1 MFQSLPV
8 PYLTGFKISQN
19 DALRWMMEMFYSSHI
34 PDNDPWVGVSQK
46 SFPVCLVWFDDD
58 NSVRLRDRLL
68 APSSRLCH
76 IWLCHWRGTLYLRAA
91 VHWSCQHPLK
101 GLGTNKTVEASKH
114 THKHEAQLP
123 KWQQN
128 ITIIAKILKVQIISL
143 NSSEHSLQRWWE
155 AGNGFI
161 SIHVH

>member
-58 NSVRLRDRLL
+58 NSVKLRDR
-68 APSSRLCH
+68 
-76 IWLCHWRGTLYLRAA
+76 TLSIACW
-91 VHWSCQHPLK
+91 H
-101 GLGTNKTVEASKH
+101 
-114 THKHEAQLP
+114 LP
-123 KWQQN
+123 PDSA
-128 ITIIAKILKVQIISL
+128 TFGYATEGAL
-143 NSSEHSLQRWWE
+143 
-155 AGNGFI
+155 FI
-161 SIHVH
+161 SVQLSTGAVSALQKVWVLIRLWKLSLIHI